1 MTKIKLQQRLLS
13 YLITSIHRFL
23 SLSELF
29 ARQVGIS
36 HQKVLLLCAIAVLC
50 IIGYYK
56 KCPRRLINIIV
67 VVLAIIS
74 STLYKDTTSSYSLL
88 ERELFIDKH
97 SESIKLHSFRNIPI
111 KDRPKYAHG
120 KWMTIDSQIMRFRGV
135 NLPAKT
141 PSSPAN
147 LVNTGSS
154 DQLYESKRQVSFIN
168 RPFSLEEAPAH
179 FQRLGHHWGY
189 NLIRLS
195 VSWEAVMH
203 ECPGCVDTEYLLYL
217 KELVDTAASF
227 GLYVIIDP
235 HQDVWSR
242 FTGGDGAPWWTLDAA
257 GFDTSSSVLH
267 DTGSAVLH
275 QHWTDGEMPKM
286 LWTTNYW
293 KLATATMF
301 TLFFAGSDY
310 APRITALNTTIPIQ
324 DFLQG
329 QYLDF
334 LDVVARTVKD
344 CPNVLGFGTMNEPSN
359 GFVGVEDLTK
369 VHSPTLHG
377 HVLSGFDS
385 MRLGSG
391 ESVNVSYF
399 PSHFYHESVS
409 TLNPSAKMAYLS
421 SDVDVWKRV
430 GVYEID
436 EESGKRNLLRPGHFS
451 LAPGETFA
459 TKYMLP
465 FYKKVQQVV
474 ERNNPEFVTYAE
486 PYFDTIS
493 VDMSPK
499 APVFDESSG
508 AKLGFAPHWYDAL
521 TLFIGHYSSFLFIGF
536 IDWLFKK
543 NLNEIKNG
551 ALGNMHVLIGE
562 TGVPYFGSIE
572 DYTISLDRTLKAM
585 EANDLDYTLWCY
597 ESKNGQYSWNGENSP
612 SLGDLWNGEDLSLYS
627 NGQGRGLLAALRPF
641 LYQYSTGFEV
651 TYQHFD
657 AFTGAYKLVLR
668 GIVECED
675 CIDTVLLFVPSC
687 RYSQGVKLTVSSG
700 ELHHDRESQTVK
712 WTFAR
717 IEGAYSLTISTA
729 ESVA

>member
-1 MTKIKLQQRLLS
+1 MTKINLQQRLLS
-13 YLITSIHRFL
+13 YLVTSIHRFL
-23 SLSELF
+23 SISGLF
-29 ARQVGIS
+29 AKQVGIS
-36 HQKVLLLCAIAVLC
+36 HQTFLLFC
-50 IIGYYK
+50 IIVVLSFIGCYK
-56 KCPRRLINIIV
+56 RYSCRSINIIV
-67 VVLAIIS
+67 LVLAIIS
-74 STLYKDTTSSYSLL
+74 SALYKDATSFYSLEL
-88 ERELFIDKH
+88 ELYIDEH
-97 SESIKLHSFRNIPI
+97 SESIKLNSSRNFPI
-111 KDRPKYAHG
+111 KDRPKYVHG
-120 KWMTIDSQIMRFRGV
+120 KWMTMDSHIMRFRGV

-147 LVNTGSS
+147 LVNTRSS
-154 DQLYESKRQVSFIN
+154 DQSYESKQHVSFLN

-179 FQRLGHHWGY
+179 FQRLGHHWGF
-189 NLIRLS
+189 NLVRLS

-217 KELVDTAASF
+217 KELIDLAARF

-242 FTGGDGAPWWTLDAA
+242 FTGGDGAPWWTLDAV

-310 APRITALNTTIPIQ
+310 APGISALNTTVPIQ
-324 DFLQG
+324 DFLRG
-329 QYLDF
+329 QYLEF
-334 LDVVARTVKD
+334 IDVVATAVKD

-359 GFVGVEDLTK
+359 GFVGVEDLTE

-377 HVLSGFDS
+377 HVMSGFDS
-385 MRLGSG
+385 MRLGGG

-399 PSHFYHESVS
+399 PSHFHHESEA
-409 TLNPSAKMAYLS
+409 TLNPNAKIAYLS
-421 SDVDVWKRV
+421 SDLDVWKRV

-436 EESGKRNLLRPGHFS
+436 EVSGKRNLLRPGHFS
-451 LAPGETFA
+451 LAPGETFG
-459 TKYMLP
+459 TKYMTP
-465 FYKKVQQVV
+465 FYEKVQQVI
-474 ERNNPEFVTYAE
+474 ERNNPEFVTYVE

-499 APVFDESSG
+499 APLFHESSG

-521 TLFIGHYSSFLFIGF
+521 TLFIGHYSSYLFAGF
-536 IDWLFKK
+536 VDWLFKR

-551 ALGNMHVLIGE
+551 ALDNMHVLIGE
-562 TGVPYFGSIE
+562 TGVPYFGSMK

-597 ESKNGQYSWNGENSP
+597 ESKNGQYVWNGEKD
-612 SLGDLWNGEDLSLYS
+612 GDLWNGEDLSLYS
-627 NGQGRGLLAALRPF
+627 NGRGRGLQAALRPF
-641 LYQYSTGFEV
+641 LYQYSTGLGV
-651 TYQHFD
+651 AYQRFD
-657 AFTGAYKLVLR
+657 AFIGAYKLVLR
-668 GIVECED
+668 GLVECED
-675 CIDTVLLFVPSC
+675 CIDTVFLFVPS
-687 RYSQGVKLTVSSG
+687 RHYSEGVKLTVSSG
-700 ELHHDRESQTVK
+700 ELHHDRASQTIK
-712 WTFAR
+712 WRFAR
-717 IEGAYSLTISTA
+717 IAERYTLSISTA
-729 ESVA
+729 ESFD